1 VTDAVPYLSVVV
13 TSRNDDH
20 GGDLLRRMQ
29 IFVDG
34 LLEQCRRHRLDAEL
48 ILVEWNPP
56 PDRPRLAEALRWPRS
71 LVPGR
76 VRVIEVPY
84 ARHRRFRHSEVL
96 PLFQMIAKNVG
107 IRRAR
112 GRFVLATNVDVL
124 FSDELMRFLA
134 SRGLDSD
141 RMYRIDRYDAMSN
154 VPFPAG
160 LDEQLAFCGTHLLRV
175 NTGEGTFRVE
185 PDGRR
190 LRASPARVAVRA
202 LRRAARQGV
211 RWLKTA
217 AGGQDPFRG
226 LVNLHTNGC
235 GDFTLL
241 AREKWGEL
249 RGYPEFE
256 MFSFHLDSV
265 LCYAAHHGG
274 ATETV
279 LAAPM
284 RIYHIEHETGSG
296 WTPEGQAELFGRLAV
311 RGVPRLSH
319 RTVLDWAVQMQELR
333 GPMVF
338 NRDDWGLAAE
348 EFAETCPAASAG
360 DDADVVSESPSASVP
375 SPVAGVGG
383 GGR

>member
-1 VTDAVPYLSVVV
+1 LTDATPYLSVVV

-34 LLEQCRRHRLDAEL
+34 LLGQCRRHGLDAEL
-48 ILVEWNPP
+48 VLVEWNPP
-56 PDRPRLAEALRWPRS
+56 PNRPRLAEALRWPRG

-76 VRVIEVPY
+76 VRVIEVPP
-84 ARHRRFRHSEVL
+84 ARHRRFRHAEVL

-112 GRFVLATNVDVL
+112 GRFVLATNIDVL

-134 SRGLDSD
+134 SRGLDSG

-154 VPFPAG
+154 VPFPAS
-160 LDEQLAFCGTHLLRV
+160 LDEQLTFCRTHLLRV
-175 NTGEGTFRVE
+175 NTGEGTLRVE

-190 LRASPARVAVRA
+190 PRPSPARVAVQA
-202 LRRAARQGV
+202 VRRAARAGL
-211 RWLKTA
+211 RRLKEA
-217 AGGQDPFRG
+217 AGWPDPFRG

-249 RGYPEFE
+249 RGYAEFE

-274 ATETV
+274 AAETV

-296 WTPEGQAELFGRLAV
+296 WTPEGQAELFARLAV
-311 RGVPRLSH
+311 GGVPRLSH
-319 RTVLDWAVQMQELR
+319 RTVLDWAVQMQALR
-333 GPMVF
+333 VPMVF
-338 NRDDWGLAAE
+338 NPDDWGLAAE
-348 EFAETCPAASAG
+348 EFPETCPTVSAG
-360 DDADVVSESPSASVP
+360 RDDEINAERPSPSAP
-375 SPVAGVGG
+375 SRVAGVGG

>member
-1 VTDAVPYLSVVV
+1 MTDAVPYLSVVV

-160 LDEQLAFCGTHLLRV
+160 LDEQLAFCRTHLLRV

-185 PDGRR
+185 PDGLAGRI
-190 LRASPARVAVRA
+190 LS
-202 LRRAARQGV
+202 AAWSISTRTG
-211 RWLKTA
+211 
-217 AGGQDPFRG
+217 AGTSRCWPGRSG
-226 LVNLHTNGC
+226 GNC
-235 GDFTLL
+235 
-241 AREKWGEL
+241 
-249 RGYPEFE
+249 
-256 MFSFHLDSV
+256 
-265 LCYAAHHGG
+265 G
-274 ATETV
+274 ATRSSRCSRSTSIPSSATRPITE
-279 LAAPM
+279 
-284 RIYHIEHETGSG
+284 E
-296 WTPEGQAELFGRLAV
+296 
-311 RGVPRLSH
+311 PRRRS
-319 RTVLDWAVQMQELR
+319 
-333 GPMVF
+333 
-338 NRDDWGLAAE
+338 
-348 EFAETCPAASAG
+348 
-360 DDADVVSESPSASVP
+360 SP
-375 SPVAGVGG
+375 
-383 GGR
+383 RR

>member
-1 VTDAVPYLSVVV
+1 VTDATPYLSVVV

-34 LLEQCRRHRLDAEL
+34 LLGQCRRHSLDAEL
-48 ILVEWNPP
+48 VLVEWNPP
-56 PDRPRLAEALRWPRS
+56 PDRPRLAEALRWPRG
-71 LVPGR
+71 LVPRR
-76 VRVIEVPY
+76 VRVIEVPP
-84 ARHRRFRHSEVL
+84 ARHRRFLHAEAL

-112 GRFVLATNVDVL
+112 GRFVLATNIDVL

-141 RMYRIDRYDAMSN
+141 RMYRIDRYDAISN

-160 LDEQLAFCGTHLLRV
+160 LDEQLAYCRTHLLRV
-175 NTGEGTFRVE
+175 NTREGTIRVA

-190 LRASPARVAVRA
+190 PRPSPTRVAAQAV
-202 LRRAARQGV
+202 RRAARGAL
-211 RWLKTA
+211 RRLKEA
-217 AGGQDPFRG
+217 AGWRDPFRG

-296 WTPEGQAELFGRLAV
+296 WTPEGQAELFARLAV

-319 RTVLDWAVQMQELR
+319 RTVLDWAVQMQELQV
-333 GPMVF
+333 PMVF
-338 NRDDWGLAAE
+338 NRDDWGLATE
-348 EFAETCPAASAG
+348 EFPETCPTVSAG
-360 DDADVVSESPSASVP
+360 SDDEIISERPSPSAP
-375 SPVAGVGG
+375 SRVAGVGG
-383 GGR
+383 RGR